1 MRLGLK
7 TAPQIRTT
15 TPRRRVKFLLTDI
28 GASFE
33 RRCCSVAVNWDVL
46 LNLLVSGKAPAKS
59 NYYFC
64 RSADPPTAGDVGAHR
79 PASTQKLSHPPQPLR
94 EEKQKPAD
102 AGLFYQAQA
111 RRDDAT
117 LGLPTAFPSLGV
129 TPVTSIYDVTGAASG
144 FGNAGPALPLQ
155 ADTPCHW

>member
-1 MRLGLK
+1 MGHDSAQQRIR
-7 TAPQIRTT
+7 PQQ
-15 TPRRRVKFLLTDI
+15 
-28 GASFE
+28 
-33 RRCCSVAVNWDVL
+33 
-46 LNLLVSGKAPAKS
+46 
-59 NYYFC
+59 
-64 RSADPPTAGDVGAHR
+64 GDVGAHR

-129 TPVTSIYDVTGAASG
+129 TPRDVY
-144 FGNAGPALPLQ
+144 L
-155 ADTPCHW
+155 